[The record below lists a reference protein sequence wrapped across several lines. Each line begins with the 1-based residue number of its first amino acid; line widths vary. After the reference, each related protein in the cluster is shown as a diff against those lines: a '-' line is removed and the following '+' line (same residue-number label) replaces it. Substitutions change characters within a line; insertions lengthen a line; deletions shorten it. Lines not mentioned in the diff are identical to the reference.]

1 MTIVNEQ
8 FIISNVSHEQ
18 FKTYFSEKPTA
29 QIPSS
34 TVSQPESTAL
44 APSVQNKEI
53 PPELVGLNEQQVLM
67 VQEFS
72 AKSRL
77 NLEWSKQ

>member
-8 FIISNVSHEQ
+8 FIMSNVSQDQH
-18 FKTYFSEKPTA
+18 KTYYSQRPPA
-29 QIPSS
+29 QPANNIENK
-34 TVSQPESTAL
+34 TESTSL
-44 APSVQNKEI
+44 AIIPNNVI

>member
-29 QIPSS
+29 SS
-34 TVSQPESTAL
+34 TVSQSESTAL
-44 APSVQNKEI
+44 ASIVQNKEM
-53 PPELVGLNEQQVLM
+53 PHELVGLSEQQVLM